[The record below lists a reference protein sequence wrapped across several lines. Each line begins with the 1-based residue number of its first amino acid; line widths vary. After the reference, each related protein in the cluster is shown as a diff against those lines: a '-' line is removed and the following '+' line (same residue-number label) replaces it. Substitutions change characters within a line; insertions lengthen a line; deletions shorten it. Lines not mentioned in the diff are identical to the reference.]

1 MIRKKFPTQWK
12 RFQSSR
18 IITLIVNWVQ
28 RFQSELTAK
37 FTIEFFFQ
45 RHILFYL
52 HSKSPLIP
60 VTTIGDFFWLIPP
73 SSLAWGLLGS
83 HFWQLSGHFWLHLV
97 FGRSL
102 LATVR
107 SIWPLEGYF
116 GLLRAHLGPLGCH
129 FQPQGSHFGP
139 QESHFGPQGGH
150 LGPHRGYLKPKVC
163 YLQSQA
169 SHFGS
174 YGDHLGPKG
183 RSLGIWERSMG
194 IISR

>member
-52 HSKSPLIP
+52 HSKSTLIP

-73 SSLAWGLLGS
+73 SSLACLHEIKLICILQNTGWKQWCALWRQQNIAMKTPEMDFTDQNTWS
-83 HFWQLSGHFWLHLV
+83 NAWTKHFDKY
-97 FGRSL
+97 
-102 LATVR
+102 A
-107 SIWPLEGYF
+107 YF
-116 GLLRAHLGPLGCH
+116 HETP
-129 FQPQGSHFGP
+129 
-139 QESHFGPQGGH
+139 
-150 LGPHRGYLKPKVC
+150 
-163 YLQSQA
+163 
-169 SHFGS
+169 
-174 YGDHLGPKG
+174 
-183 RSLGIWERSMG
+183 
-194 IISR
+194 